1 MHLTLTFK
9 IKKERKQFQ
18 HARNFNFQI
27 YVLNFASMESKSIST
42 NTSIKYFWS
51 EIHSGFFSTVHPY
64 IYSSIFV
71 YLIQFVGA
79 WKRYTMYK

>member
-9 IKKERKQFQ
+9 KKKKKRKQFQ

-51 EIHSGFFSTVHPY
+51 EIHSVFFSTLV
-64 IYSSIFV
+64 YSSIFV
-71 YLIQFVGA
+71 YLIQLVGA